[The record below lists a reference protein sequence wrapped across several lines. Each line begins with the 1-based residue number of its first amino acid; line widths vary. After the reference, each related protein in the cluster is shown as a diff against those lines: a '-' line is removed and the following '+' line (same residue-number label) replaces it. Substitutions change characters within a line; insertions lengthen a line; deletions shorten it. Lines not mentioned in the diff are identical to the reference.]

1 MEQRR
6 TKTLQRDTQ
15 RLISQ
20 FDGPSAQNVGEN
32 PRHVPWNTKNTEFEG
47 RRQNMM
53 GCSCMKAVV
62 YEHNPYLHDR
72 AKYYCTRH
80 SGESPTRKSAKPAKK
95 ITKKETTVDPIRY
108 LAVMKLAR
116 SVLAH
121 KKKNSYTRRAI

>member
-62 YEHNPYLHDR
+62 YEHNPYLHDNVIESTVGKRFEKGLQYLDRLFNSLSAIR
-72 AKYYCTRH
+72 AVVPL
-80 SGESPTRKSAKPAKK
+80 GEK
-95 ITKKETTVDPIRY
+95 V
-108 LAVMKLAR
+108 
-116 SVLAH
+116 
-121 KKKNSYTRRAI
+121 